1 MEGEMATTTDNPSLI
16 KPEHYVFSHITK
28 IPGVCGG
35 RPAIDGTRVR
45 VVNIVYLHKDG
56 YTPERMREV
65 YPSLDLAQIHS
76 ALAYYYD
83 HPEEIQAYM
92 DEDEAWPEEYERE
105 KAAYLSQRGPSTS

>member
-1 MEGEMATTTDNPSLI
+1 MKAEMATTTDKQSLI
-16 KPEHYVFSHITK
+16 KPEHYVYSHITK

-45 VVNIVYLHKDG
+45 VVNIVYLLKHG

-65 YPSLDLAQIHS
+65 YPSLNLGQIHC
-76 ALAYYYD
+76 ALGYYYD

-92 DEDEAWPEEYERE
+92 DEDEASPEEYERE
-105 KAAYLSQRGPSTS
+105 KEAYLSQRSSTTS